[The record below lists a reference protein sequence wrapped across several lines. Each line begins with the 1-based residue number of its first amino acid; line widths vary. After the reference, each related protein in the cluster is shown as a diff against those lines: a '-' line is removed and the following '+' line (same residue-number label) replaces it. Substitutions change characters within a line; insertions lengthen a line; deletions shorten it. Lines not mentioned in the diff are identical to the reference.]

1 MKQISYDL
9 KSQGKDFEVAE
20 IEEGMRDQAE
30 LYREKL
36 LDDLSMFSDELTELI
51 LSGEEV
57 PVELIQ
63 KVLRSATLF
72 DMCVPVFCG
81 SALDGIGVQPVMDAV
96 CLYLPAPDD
105 LPPIEGVNPDDPEK
119 KETRKLSVD
128 EPFSALVFKIVAHP
142 HGDMFFIRVYS
153 GKLSAN
159 SRVFNPREKQKE
171 NIPQL
176 WRIQAD
182 HNTLVDSV
190 SAGDICGVIGLRN
203 SVTGDTL
210 CDVKHPILLESITFP
225 QTVMSMAIEPESSDE
240 YKKLT
245 QALESMRRQD
255 PTFQVNTN
263 KETGQTL
270 VSGMGELHL
279 EVVKHRLLRDY
290 RLNVKVRE
298 PRVSYRETLL
308 NPVDVVGGGERT
320 LGGARHF
327 AEIKL
332 HAEPLPDSQD
342 VVVDVQSDDEAFKP
356 EWKEI
361 VRDALHEESLGG
373 GVVGFPVVG
382 VKLVATGGVFDEATD
397 EPALRYAVGVAYRN
411 AFDVGKS
418 VLLEPIMHLEIQ
430 SPDEYVGDV
439 VGDINQR
446 RGIVLQTH
454 VRGTTSVIEAETP
467 LSNLFG
473 YSSALLGLSKG
484 RASCSMTLAKY
495 GPAPAE
501 VVKEFCLD

>member
-1 MKQISYDL
+1 
-9 KSQGKDFEVAE
+9 
-20 IEEGMRDQAE
+20 
-30 LYREKL
+30 
-36 LDDLSMFSDELTELI
+36 
-51 LSGEEV
+51 
-57 PVELIQ
+57 
-63 KVLRSATLF
+63 
-72 DMCVPVFCG
+72 
-81 SALDGIGVQPVMDAV
+81 
-96 CLYLPAPDD
+96 
-105 LPPIEGVNPDDPEK
+105 
-119 KETRKLSVD
+119 
-128 EPFSALVFKIVAHP
+128 
-142 HGDMFFIRVYS
+142 
-153 GKLSAN
+153 
-159 SRVFNPREKQKE
+159 
-171 NIPQL
+171 
-176 WRIQAD
+176 
-182 HNTLVDSV
+182 
-190 SAGDICGVIGLRN
+190 
-203 SVTGDTL
+203 
-210 CDVKHPILLESITFP
+210 
-225 QTVMSMAIEPESSDE
+225 MSMAIEPESSDE

-342 VVVDVQSDDEAFKP
+342 VVVDVQSDDEAFRP

-454 VRGTTSVIEAETP
+454 VRGATSVIEAETP